1 MKEEFEMTNLGL
13 LHYFLG
19 IEVKQT
25 EEGIIISQQKY
36 AKDLLKKFRM
46 DSVVPC
52 TTPMETNLKLRKDD
66 ESEEVDASH
75 YRSLVGSLMYL
86 TATRPNL
93 MFAVSMLSRFMTLP
107 KKSHWEAGKRILR
120 YVVGTVG
127 HGIHYKRKQEPI
139 LIGYSDS
146 DWRGDANDHKSTS
159 GYVFNIGSGAVSWSS
174 KKQSVVALS
183 STEAEYIALSAAGC
197 QALWLRWML
206 QEMKCFQEKETMLY
220 CDNNS
225 AIALSKNP
233 VFHGRSKHIRI
244 KYHYIRDLIKNGEIM
259 VKHCKTQ
266 HQLAD
271 IFMKALKAEIFF
283 NMKEKL
289 GVTQV

>member
-1 MKEEFEMTNLGL
+1 
-13 LHYFLG
+13 
-19 IEVKQT
+19 
-25 EEGIIISQQKY
+25 
-36 AKDLLKKFRM
+36 
-46 DSVVPC
+46 
-52 TTPMETNLKLRKDD
+52 
-66 ESEEVDASH
+66 
-75 YRSLVGSLMYL
+75 
-86 TATRPNL
+86 
-93 MFAVSMLSRFMTLP
+93 MFVVSMLSRFITLP
-107 KKSHWEAGKRILR
+107 KKSHWEAGKRIIR
-120 YVVGTVG
+120 YVIGTVG
-127 HGIHYKRKQEPI
+127 HEIHYKRKQEPI

-146 DWRGDANDHKSTS
+146 DWGGDANDHKSTS

-197 QALWLRWML
+197 QALWLRWTL
-206 QEMKCFQEKETMLY
+206 QEMKCSQEKETMLY

-233 VFHGRSKHIRI
+233 VFHGKSKHIRI

-259 VKHCKTQ
+259 VKHWKTQ

-271 IFMKALKAEIFF
+271 IFTKALKAEIFVS
-283 NMKEKL
+283 MKEKL